1 MILSEVRQYTYIKS
15 SGTNYAVGIHMLAL
29 TRGTSRKGDVKKNV
43 MPRITSSARDTLKV
57 ITVVECFAIAFVVVV
72 VRVGPTVGLQA
83 IELITSLK
91 GIIFAPPGGN
101 TLTHPVKSTSRAG
114 ITTSAALDGGRCGT
128 VDNAFIVATKIIA
141 IIRTTRVQG
150 KSQKEREAHND
161 DDWTVAFLRLPFLI
175 LGCGGGS
182 AIECSVLHNDI
193 AVDE

>member
-29 TRGTSRKGDVKKNV
+29 TRGTSRKGDVEKNV
-43 MPRITSSARDTLKV
+43 MPRITSSVRDTLKV

-83 IELITSLK
+83 TELITSLK
-91 GIIFAPPGGN
+91 GITFAPPGAN

-114 ITTSAALDGGRCGT
+114 ITTSAALDSRRCGT